1 MTASD
6 CQATFAFPNCPLQT
20 GRSGMALGA
29 PEIHL
34 SVRQDTV
41 STRIS
46 AFAVG
51 QESGSIERRTMK
63 WVGTYLVG
71 FVIVIGAVLAALWRL
86 GVLQNIETIWIVIG
100 VAALV
105 GLGIMISVP
114 IAGSRKIFRLIGNR
128 RQAPQKVRLIKRFRR
143 DSLWRPVR
151 PVWLRLG
158 SILMEEG
165 ADGRILV

>member
-1 MTASD
+1 
-6 CQATFAFPNCPLQT
+6 
-20 GRSGMALGA
+20 
-29 PEIHL
+29 
-34 SVRQDTV
+34 
-41 STRIS
+41 
-46 AFAVG
+46 
-51 QESGSIERRTMK
+51 MK